1 MAALARYHISGLRI
15 HAPIGW
21 FEEERLNGNDFLI
34 DIWYSAPFSAAAD
47 SDELSDAVDY
57 AAICRLTE
65 QVFQKK
71 CRLLEQI
78 ASELVIQ
85 LEKNFPR
92 ISHLKVKITKVNPP
106 VEQSVEGISIELETE
121 HERRRKKQGRKGEQP
136 GMSALP

>member
-34 DIWYSAPFSAAAD
+34 DISYSAPYVPAAG

-65 QVFQKK
+65 DVFQKK

-78 ASELVIQ
+78 ASELVNQ

-121 HERRRKKQGRKGEQP
+121 HERRRKKQGGKGEQP
-136 GMSALP
+136 GMSPLP

>member
-1 MAALARYHISGLRI
+1 MAALARYYISGLQI

-34 DIWYSAPFSAAAD
+34 DISYSAPYTVAAD

-65 QVFQKK
+65 DVFQKK

-106 VEQSVEGISIELETE
+106 VEQSVEGISIELETG

-136 GMSALP
+136 GLSALP